1 MHVLG
6 ILLPD
11 SHLARH
17 ALQNFFGI
25 GPKIAHRVCARMQIH
40 DRCKV
45 RDLTQQQQTA
55 LTAFLSSPTTYPVP
69 QRVPLASLDF
79 KGPTPSKP
87 LLPSPPARPV
97 SQVGSKDPLSTLKI
111 ETELRKEI
119 RDNIQHQRMIGSYVG
134 RRHAAHL
141 PVRGQRTRTNA
152 KIAKRLNSVERR
164 L

>member
-1 MHVLG
+1 MFNESLFVIISFLQ
-6 ILLPD
+6 
-11 SHLARH
+11 H

-45 RDLTQQQQTA
+45 RELTQQQQTA
-55 LTAFLSSPTTYPVP
+55 LTAFLSSPTTYPIP
-69 QRVPLASLDF
+69 QRVPLASLHF
-79 KGPTPSKP
+79 KAPGPSMPLAPS
-87 LLPSPPARPV
+87 SPARQT
-97 SQVGSKDPLSTLKI
+97 SQVGSKDPLANLKI

-119 RDNIQHQRMIGSYVG
+119 RDNIAHQRLIGSYVG
-134 RRHAAHL
+134 RRHAAHM

-152 KIAKRLNSVERR
+152 KTAKKLNTVERR